1 VIGLG
6 TIINVVAIFMGAAIG
21 SLIGHKFSPALRTLT
36 TDVLGLI
43 TAVSA
48 ALSVSVITS
57 TNLLDDI
64 GSTWPIFVV
73 LFSLLIGGFLGSL
86 LQIESRLE
94 LLGESLK
101 RRMSTSESNF
111 VIGFVTASLVFC
123 IGPLAIMGAF
133 DDAMGLGI
141 DKLVL
146 KSTLDF
152 FASIAFAASFGWG
165 VAFSALS
172 VGAYQ
177 AIFTAVGFALG
188 NVWDEVQV
196 SALTVV
202 GGLLLFGISLK
213 LLNIRHI
220 AIGNLIPALF
230 LAPYAVVIARFFS

>member
-1 VIGLG
+1 
-6 TIINVVAIFMGAAIG
+6 MGAAIG

-86 LQIESRLE
+86 LRIESRLE

-141 DKLVL
+141 DKLAL

>member
-1 VIGLG
+1 MIGLG
-6 TIINVVAIFMGAAIG
+6 TLINVAAIVAGAAIG
-21 SLIGHKFSPALRTLT
+21 SLIGHKFSPSLRTLT

-94 LLGESLK
+94 SLGETLK
-101 RRMSTSESNF
+101 RKMSTSESNF

-172 VGAYQ
+172 VGVYQ
-177 AIFTAVGFALG
+177 AIFTGVGFALG

-202 GGLLLFGISLK
+202 GGLMLFGISLK

-230 LAPYAVVIARFFS
+230 LAPYAVVLARFFT

>member
-1 VIGLG
+1 VVGLG
-6 TIINVVAIFMGAAIG
+6 TLINVIAIVAGGAIG
-21 SLIGHKFSPALRTLT
+21 SVIGHRFSPQLRTLT

-57 TNLLDDI
+57 AVLLDDI
-64 GSTWPIFVV
+64 GSTWPIFVT
-73 LFSLLIGGFLGSL
+73 LFALLIGGFLGSL
-86 LQIESRLE
+86 LKIEERLE

-101 RRMSTSESNF
+101 SRMNKGESNF

-133 DDAMGLGI
+133 DDALGLGI

-152 FASIAFAASFGWG
+152 FAAIAFAASFGWG
-165 VAFSALS
+165 VTFSAIS
-172 VGAYQ
+172 VGIYQ
-177 AIFTAVGFALG
+177 AVFTAIGFGLG
-188 NVWDEVQV
+188 NIWDEVQV
-196 SALTVV
+196 ASLTVV
-202 GGLLLFGISLK
+202 GGLLLFGISLR
-213 LLNIRHI
+213 LLNIRQI

-230 LAPYAVVIARFFS
+230 LAPYAVLIARAFV

>member
-1 VIGLG
+1 M
-6 TIINVVAIFMGAAIG
+6 NVLAIVAGAALG

-57 TNLLDDI
+57 SSLLSDI

-73 LFSLLIGGFLGSL
+73 LFSLLFGGFLGSL

-94 LLGESLK
+94 SLGESIK
-101 RRMSTSESNF
+101 RRMSTRESNF

-172 VGAYQ
+172 VGVYQ

-196 SALTVV
+196 GALTVV
-202 GGLLLFGISLK
+202 GGLMLFGISLK

-230 LAPYAVVIARFFS
+230 LAPYAVVIARVFT

>member
-1 VIGLG
+1 MIGLG
-6 TIINVVAIFMGAAIG
+6 TIINVVAIFMGAVIG

-86 LQIESRLE
+86 LRIESRLE

>member
-1 VIGLG
+1 VIGFG
-6 TIINVVAIFMGAAIG
+6 TLINVVAIIAGGAIG
-21 SLIGHKFSPALRTLT
+21 SLIGHRFSPSLRTLT

-57 TNLLDDI
+57 SNVIDDI

-73 LFSLLIGGFLGSL
+73 LFSLLIGGFIGSA
-86 LQIESRLE
+86 LQVELRLE
-94 LLGESLK
+94 SLGEALK
-101 RRMSTSESNF
+101 KRISGSESNF

-123 IGPLAIMGAF
+123 IGPLAIMGSF

-165 VAFSALS
+165 VAFSAIS
-172 VGAYQ
+172 VGVYQ
-177 AIFTAVGFALG
+177 AIFTGLGFALG
-188 NVWDEVQV
+188 NVWDNVQV

-230 LAPYAVVIARFFS
+230 LAPYAVVLARYFA

>member
-1 VIGLG
+1 MIGLG
-6 TIINVVAIFMGAAIG
+6 TFINVAAIVAGAAIG
-21 SLIGHKFSPALRTLT
+21 SLIGHKFSASLRTLT

-86 LQIESRLE
+86 LQIEPLLE
-94 LLGESLK
+94 RLGETLK
-101 RRMSTSESNF
+101 RKVSTSESNF

-123 IGPLAIMGAF
+123 IGPLAIIGAF

-172 VGAYQ
+172 VGVYQ
-177 AIFTAVGFALG
+177 AIFTGVGFVLG
-188 NVWDEVQV
+188 NVWDEAQV

-202 GGLLLFGISLK
+202 GGLMLFGISLK

-230 LAPYAVVIARFFS
+230 LAPYAVVIARFFV

>member
-1 VIGLG
+1 
-6 TIINVVAIFMGAAIG
+6 MGAAIG

>member
-1 VIGLG
+1 MIGLG
-6 TIINVVAIFMGAAIG
+6 TLINVVAIIAGGAIG
-21 SLIGHKFSPALRTLT
+21 SLIGHRFSPSLRTLT

-57 TNLLDDI
+57 SNLIDDI

-73 LFSLLIGGFLGSL
+73 LFSLLIGGFIGSA
-86 LQIESRLE
+86 LQVELRLE
-94 LLGESLK
+94 SLGETLK
-101 RRMSTSESNF
+101 KRISGSESNF

-123 IGPLAIMGAF
+123 IGPLAIMGSF

-165 VAFSALS
+165 VAFSAIS
-172 VGAYQ
+172 VGVYQ
-177 AIFTAVGFALG
+177 AIFTGLGFALG
-188 NVWDEVQV
+188 NVWDNVQV

-230 LAPYAVVIARFFS
+230 LAPYAVVLARYFA